1 MRMTTKLKLAATAVA
16 AMSLPSTAQAASFFA
31 GTGHYYEFVNQNLT
45 WQQALAAAATAAPM
59 AGYTAHLVTITS
71 AAEDAFVK
79 ALAGSAVYVW
89 AAGTDEGEEGTWKW
103 AAGPEAGQTFYIQGA
118 GIQPGYSNWN
128 GGEPN
133 NLGNEDYL
141 HINANTPNNWN
152 DIYNDYPSGGYV
164 VEYSLNAVPE
174 PATWAMMIVGFGA
187 VGASM
192 RRRKN
197 VRVSFA

>member
-1 MRMTTKLKLAATAVA
+1 MVFGKTIKLMGAAAAALA
-16 AMSLPSTAQAASFFA
+16 LPSTAHAASFFN
-31 GTGHYYEFVNQNLT
+31 GHYYEFVNTNLS
-45 WQQALAAAATAAPM
+45 WQDALAAAAAAPSM

-79 ALAGSAVYVW
+79 TLAGSAVYVW
-89 AAGTDEGEEGTWKW
+89 AAGTDEAEEGVWKW
-103 AAGPEAGQTFYIQGA
+103 AAGPEAGQTFYIQGM

-141 HINANTPNNWN
+141 HINANAPNNWN
-152 DIYNDYPSGGYV
+152 DIYATFPSGGYV
-164 VEYSLNAVPE
+164 VEYSNAVPE
-174 PATWAMMIVGFGA
+174 PATWAMLVLGFGV
-187 VGASM
+187 VGGVM
-192 RRRKN
+192 RRRQN